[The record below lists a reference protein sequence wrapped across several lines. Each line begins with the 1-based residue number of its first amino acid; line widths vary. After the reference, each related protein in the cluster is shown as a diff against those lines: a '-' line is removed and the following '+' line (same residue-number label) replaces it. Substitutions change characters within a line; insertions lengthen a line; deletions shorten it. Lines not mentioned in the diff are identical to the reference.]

1 MTNVTVLIFA
11 EAWRDHFR
19 GEGPGLRVSF
29 RRDPLAAQRGTEF
42 RRQTDAIS
50 SRNCP
55 RTGLDIDRTRSDGGT
70 LTGSDHRLK
79 PGVGGGEAIKH
90 HLAPTE
96 RGKGVGLV

>member
-1 MTNVTVLIFA
+1 MTNVTALIFA

-19 GEGPGLRVSF
+19 GEGPSLRVSF

-55 RTGLDIDRTRSDGGT
+55 RTGLDIDRTRSDGGD
-70 LTGSDHRLK
+70 LDRVRSSPQARCGAAKRLSTILPRPSAAK
-79 PGVGGGEAIKH
+79 VW
-90 HLAPTE
+90 
-96 RGKGVGLV
+96 VW